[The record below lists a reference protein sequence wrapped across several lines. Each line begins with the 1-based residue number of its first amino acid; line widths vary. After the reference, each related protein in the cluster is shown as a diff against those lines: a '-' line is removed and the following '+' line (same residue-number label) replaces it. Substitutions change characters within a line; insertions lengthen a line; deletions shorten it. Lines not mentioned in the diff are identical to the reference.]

1 MLLSGIIPLA
11 ALTLLAPGCEELD
24 DNLDDHTDAR
34 YETPA
39 AVPLE
44 DVAKVLSMVPVGAGQ
59 MEEVADAV
67 KASSVNGYDEEYTMK
82 DLFGSPGAGVGDDA
96 LPTRSASSGKVYE
109 RPLRDLLR
117 EAAAD
122 LYATRGSV
130 SGDGEMTP
138 DKFVEALS
146 DSDVQ
151 IYWPYSERWDGKSLP
166 IITYDP
172 ADGSSKVKGYYR
184 GKDGIEEIDVDEDL
198 ARERPVWVVNRNDDS
213 SFKTLEMLRRED
225 PHWAEGG
232 TIIVRGGNLSCSES
246 RVAAAPLG
254 SDSGFKSLILKSF
267 AMKRNYDV
275 WLAGASEFFVKC
287 GSVEG
292 FTASTDAEIAL
303 YFPAVSE
310 FMVVVRRSQ
319 VGEDIPFN
327 AVLVSD
333 WTDQL
338 ETCAFIITE
347 DDGGTR
353 TSWNCS
359 ATVKYSSKAYGF
371 EIAIPVNSRDD
382 IVWRGQLSRRYIEKY
397 NGIPGH
403 FGDVDIVLE
412 LK

>member
-1 MLLSGIIPLA
+1 MLLTGMFPLA
-11 ALTLLAPGCEELD
+11 ALAMIAPGCEELD
-24 DNLDDHTDAR
+24 DSLDGHTDAR
-34 YETPA
+34 YESPA
-39 AVPLE
+39 AVPLG
-44 DVAKVLSMVPVGAGQ
+44 DVAKVLSMVPVGSAQ

-67 KASSVNGYDEEYTMK
+67 KASSVNGYDEEYTMR

-96 LPTRSASSGKVYE
+96 LPTRSTSSRKVYE
-109 RPLRDLLR
+109 HPLRDLMR
-117 EAAAD
+117 DAAAD
-122 LYATRGSV
+122 LYATRGSLP
-130 SGDGEMTP
+130 GGEGMTP
-138 DKFVEALS
+138 DKFVDALS
-146 DSDVQ
+146 GSDIQ
-151 IYWPYSERWDGKSLP
+151 IYWPYSANWDGKSLP

-172 ADGSSKVKGYYR
+172 ADGSSRVKGYFR
-184 GKDGIEEIDVDEDL
+184 GPDGIEEIDVDEDL

-232 TIIVRGGNLSCSES
+232 TILVRGADGAN
-246 RVAAAPLG
+246 
-254 SDSGFKSLILKSF
+254 SGFRSLILKSF
-267 AMKRNYDV
+267 TMRRNYDV

-303 YFPAVSE
+303 YYPAVSE

-319 VGEDIPFN
+319 AGETIPFN

-338 ETCAFIITE
+338 ESCAFIVTE

-353 TSWNCS
+353 TTWNCS

-371 EIAIPVNSRDD
+371 DIAIPVNTRDD

-397 NGIPGH
+397 NGTVGH
-403 FGDVDIVLE
+403 FGDVDIILE
-412 LK
+412 LI

>member
-1 MLLSGIIPLA
+1 MIIPLA
-11 ALTLLAPGCEELD
+11 ALTLLAAGCETLD

-67 KASSVNGYDEEYTMK
+67 KASSANGYDEEYTMK

-96 LPTRSASSGKVYE
+96 LPVRTGGAGKVYE
-109 RPLRDLLR
+109 RPMRDLLR

-122 LYATRGSV
+122 LYATRESLPG
-130 SGDGEMTP
+130 GEAMTP
-138 DKFVEALS
+138 DGFVEALS
-146 DSDVQ
+146 GSDVQ
-151 IYWPYSERWDGKSLP
+151 IYWPYSENWDGKSLP

-172 ADGSSKVKGYYR
+172 ADGSSKVKGYFR
-184 GKDGIEEIDVDEDL
+184 GEDGIEEMDVDEEL
-198 ARERPVWVVNRNDDS
+198 ARKRPVWVVNRNDDS

-232 TIIVRGGNLSCSES
+232 TIIVRG
-246 RVAAAPLG
+246 AAAPQA
-254 SDSGFKSLILKSF
+254 SDSNFKSLILKSF
-267 AMKRNYDV
+267 TMKRNYDV

-303 YFPAVSE
+303 YFPAVAE
-310 FMVVVRRSQ
+310 FMVVVRRGQS
-319 VGEDIPFN
+319 GENIPFN

-338 ETCAFIITE
+338 ETCAFIVTE

-353 TSWNCS
+353 TTWNCS

-371 EIAIPVNSRDD
+371 DIAIPFNSRDD

-397 NGIPGH
+397 NGTTGH

-412 LK
+412 LI